1 MKPKFLGKKNTI
13 FKSPSENILDAI
25 NREHSKEIFG
35 EDIWNAYEFN
45 FLAKSNRPIL
55 LPLEIRIPASSKK
68 TVESKSLKLYLN
80 SYSDFK
86 STQNIIIFKITKHLS
101 NITKSNVTV
110 KAMIRKDY
118 SVNAKSL
125 RYVKVQKNDGNL
137 LRFDGFRSLCPVTS
151 QPDFATIYIQHKS
164 KLTPSKEIIDHLL
177 TYRTKGEFHE
187 RCIEDICSHLS
198 LSFNLKSLTVI
209 GRFMRRGG
217 IDINPIRSIA
227 KKYPKKN
234 IHDTYQ

>member
-1 MKPKFLGKKNTI
+1 MKPKFLGKKNIT

-25 NREHSKEIFG
+25 NREPSKEIFG

-45 FLAKSNRPIL
+45 FLSKTNQPIL
-55 LPLEIRIPASSKK
+55 LPLEIRISASSKR

-80 SYSDFK
+80 SYSDLK
-86 STQNIIIFKITKHLS
+86 STQNIIIAKITKDLS
-101 NITKSNVTV
+101 NITKSNVIV
-110 KAMIRKDY
+110 KAMIRKDFF
-118 SVNAKSL
+118 VKPKSL
-125 RYVKVQKNDGNL
+125 RYVKAQKNDGNML
-137 LRFDGFRSLCPVTS
+137 GFNAFRSLCPVTR

-164 KLTPSKEIIDHLL
+164 EVTPSKEIIDHLL

-187 RCIEDICSHLS
+187 RCIEDICLHLS
-198 LSFNLKSLTVI
+198 YSFNLKSLTVI

-217 IDINPIRSIA
+217 IDINPIRSLT

-234 IHDTYQ
+234 IHDTFQ

>member
-1 MKPKFLGKKNTI
+1 MKPKFLGKKNAT

-25 NREHSKEIFG
+25 YREHSKEMFG
-35 EDIWNAYEFN
+35 EDIWNAYEFH
-45 FLAKSNRPIL
+45 FLSKNYQPIL
-55 LPLEIRIPASSKK
+55 LPLEIRIPASSEK

-86 STQNIIIFKITKHLS
+86 STQNIIIAKITKDLS
-101 NITKSNVTV
+101 NITKSNVIV
-110 KAMIRKDY
+110 KAMVKKNY
-118 SVNAKSL
+118 SVKPKSL
-125 RYVKVQKNDGNL
+125 RYVKVQKNNGNL
-137 LRFDGFRSLCPVTS
+137 LKFEGFRSLCPVTF

-164 KLTPSKEIIDHLL
+164 EVTPSKEIIDHLL

-217 IDINPIRSIA
+217 IDINPIRSLV

-234 IHDTYQ
+234 IHDTFQ

>member
-1 MKPKFLGKKNTI
+1 MKPKFLGKKNAT

-25 NREHSKEIFG
+25 YREHSKEIFG

-45 FLAKSNRPIL
+45 FLSKSHQPIL
-55 LPLEIRIPASSKK
+55 LPLEIRIPASSEK

-86 STQNIIIFKITKHLS
+86 STQNIIIAKIKNDLS
-101 NITKSNVTV
+101 NITKSNVIV
-110 KAMIRKDY
+110 KVMVRKNY
-118 SVNAKSL
+118 SVKPKSL
-125 RYVKVQKNDGNL
+125 RYVKEQKNNGNL
-137 LRFDGFRSLCPVTS
+137 LRFKGFRSLCPVTF

-164 KLTPSKEIIDHLL
+164 EVTPSKEIIDHLL

-217 IDINPIRSIA
+217 IDINPIRSLA

-234 IHDTYQ
+234 IHDTFQ

>member
-118 SVNAKSL
+118 SVKAKSL

>member
-13 FKSPSENILDAI
+13 FKSPSEKILDAI

-118 SVNAKSL
+118 SVKAKSL

>member
-1 MKPKFLGKKNTI
+1 MKPKFLGKKNAT

-25 NREHSKEIFG
+25 YREHSKEMFG
-35 EDIWNAYEFN
+35 EDIWNAYEFH
-45 FLAKSNRPIL
+45 FLSKNYQPIL
-55 LPLEIRIPASSKK
+55 LPLEIRIPASSEK

-86 STQNIIIFKITKHLS
+86 STQNIIIAKITKDLS
-101 NITKSNVTV
+101 NITKSNVIV
-110 KAMIRKDY
+110 KAMVKKNY
-118 SVNAKSL
+118 SVKPKSL
-125 RYVKVQKNDGNL
+125 RYVKVQKNNGNL
-137 LRFDGFRSLCPVTS
+137 LKFEGFRSLCPVTF

-164 KLTPSKEIIDHLL
+164 EVTPSMEIIDHLL

-217 IDINPIRSIA
+217 IDINPIRSLTN
-227 KKYPKKN
+227 KYPKKN
-234 IHDTYQ
+234 IHDTFQ

>member
-1 MKPKFLGKKNTI
+1 MKPKFLGKKNIT
-13 FKSPSENILDAI
+13 FKSPSKNILDAI
-25 NREHSKEIFG
+25 SREPSKEMYG

-45 FLAKSNRPIL
+45 FLSKSNQPIL
-55 LPLEIRIPASSKK
+55 FPLEIRIISSSKK

-86 STQNIIIFKITKHLS
+86 STKKIIIAKIMKDLS
-101 NITKSNVTV
+101 NITQSNVIV
-110 KAMIRKDY
+110 RAMIRKDF
-118 SVNAKSL
+118 SVTPKSL
-125 RYVKVQKNDGNL
+125 RYVKAQKNDGNL
-137 LRFDGFRSLCPVTS
+137 LRFNGFRSLCPVTS

-164 KLTPSKEIIDHLL
+164 EETPSKEIIDHLL

-198 LSFNLKSLTVI
+198 FSLNLKSLTVI

-217 IDINPIRSIA
+217 IDINPIRSLT

-234 IHDTYQ
+234 IHDTFQ

>member
-1 MKPKFLGKKNTI
+1 MKPKFLGKKNTT

-25 NREHSKEIFG
+25 NRELSKEMFG

-45 FLAKSNRPIL
+45 FLSKSNQPLL
-55 LPLEIRIPASSKK
+55 LPLEIRIPASSKR

-80 SYSDFK
+80 SYSDFI
-86 STQNIIIFKITKHLS
+86 STQKIVIEKITKDLS
-101 NITKSNVTV
+101 NITKSNVIV
-110 KAMIRKDY
+110 KAMIRKEY
-118 SVNAKSL
+118 SVKSKSL
-125 RYVKVQKNDGNL
+125 RYVKVQKNNGNL

-164 KLTPSKEIIDHLL
+164 EVTPSKEIIDHLL

-217 IDINPIRSIA
+217 IDINPIRSLA

-234 IHDTYQ
+234 IHDTFQ

>member
-1 MKPKFLGKKNTI
+1 MKPKFLGKKNAT

-25 NREHSKEIFG
+25 YREHSKEIFG

-45 FLAKSNRPIL
+45 FLSKSHQPIL
-55 LPLEIRIPASSKK
+55 LPLEIRIPASSEK

-86 STQNIIIFKITKHLS
+86 STQNIIIAKIKNDLS
-101 NITKSNVTV
+101 NITKSNVIV
-110 KAMIRKDY
+110 KVMVRKNY
-118 SVNAKSL
+118 SVQPKSL
-125 RYVKVQKNDGNL
+125 RYVKEQKNNGNL
-137 LRFDGFRSLCPVTS
+137 LRFKGFRSLCPVTF

-164 KLTPSKEIIDHLL
+164 EVTPSKEIIDHLL

-217 IDINPIRSIA
+217 IDINPIRSLA

-234 IHDTYQ
+234 IHDTFQ

>member
-1 MKPKFLGKKNTI
+1 MKPKFLGKKNTT
-13 FKSPSENILDAI
+13 FKSPSEHILDAI
-25 NREHSKEIFG
+25 NRELPKEMFG
-35 EDIWNAYEFN
+35 EDIWNAYEFH
-45 FLAKSNRPIL
+45 FLSKNYQPIL
-55 LPLEIRIPASSKK
+55 LPLEIRIPASSEK

-86 STQNIIIFKITKHLS
+86 STQNIIIAKITKDLS
-101 NITKSNVTV
+101 NITKSNVIV
-110 KAMIRKDY
+110 KAMVKKNY
-118 SVNAKSL
+118 SVKPKSL
-125 RYVKVQKNDGNL
+125 RYVKVQKNNGNL
-137 LRFDGFRSLCPVTS
+137 LKFEGFRSLCPVTF

-164 KLTPSKEIIDHLL
+164 EVTPSKEIIDHLL

-217 IDINPIRSIA
+217 IDINPIRSLA

-234 IHDTYQ
+234 IHDTFQ

>member
-1 MKPKFLGKKNTI
+1 MKPKFLGKKNAT

-25 NREHSKEIFG
+25 YREHSKEIFG

-45 FLAKSNRPIL
+45 FLSKSHQPIL
-55 LPLEIRIPASSKK
+55 LPLEIRIPASSEK

-86 STQNIIIFKITKHLS
+86 STQNIIIAKIKNDLS
-101 NITKSNVTV
+101 NITKSNVIV
-110 KAMIRKDY
+110 KVMIRKNY
-118 SVNAKSL
+118 SVKPKNL
-125 RYVKVQKNDGNL
+125 RYVKEQKNNGNL
-137 LRFDGFRSLCPVTS
+137 LRFKGFRSLCPVTF

-164 KLTPSKEIIDHLL
+164 EVTPSKEIIDHLL

-187 RCIEDICSHLS
+187 RCIEDICSHLN

-217 IDINPIRSIA
+217 IDINPIRSLT

-234 IHDTYQ
+234 IHDTFQ

>member
-1 MKPKFLGKKNTI
+1 MKTKHLGKNNT
-13 FKSPSENILDAI
+13 KPLSGYSILDPI
-25 NREHSKEIFG
+25 ERIRSSESYGYDF
-35 EDIWNAYEFN
+35 WNAYEFSYLDFN
-45 FLAKSNRPIL
+45 KQPTLKV
-55 LPLEIRIPASSKK
+55 LEIKIPASSSFII
-68 TVESKSLKLYLN
+68 ESKSLKLYLN
-80 SYSDFK
+80 SYSDFI
-86 STQNIIIFKITKHLS
+86 STQNIVIAKITKDLS
-101 NITKSNVTV
+101 SITKSNVIV
-110 KAMIRKDY
+110 KAMIRKDHPFK
-118 SVNAKSL
+118 SKSL
-125 RYVKVQKNDGNL
+125 RYVKAQKNNGNL

-164 KLTPSKEIIDHLL
+164 EVTPSIEIIDHLL

-217 IDINPIRSIA
+217 IDINPIRSLA

-234 IHDTYQ
+234 IHDTFQ

>member
-45 FLAKSNRPIL
+45 FLAKSSRPIL

-118 SVNAKSL
+118 SVKAKSL

>member
-1 MKPKFLGKKNTI
+1 MKPKFLGKKNTS
-13 FKSPSENILDAI
+13 FRSPDENILDAI
-25 NREHSKEIFG
+25 SREPIKDMFG
-35 EDIWNAYEFN
+35 EDIWNAYEFH
-45 FLAKSNRPIL
+45 FLSKNYQPIL
-55 LPLEIRIPASSKK
+55 LPLEIRIPASSEK

-86 STQNIIIFKITKHLS
+86 STQNIIIAKITKDLS
-101 NITKSNVTV
+101 NITKSNVIV
-110 KAMIRKDY
+110 KAMVKKNY
-118 SVNAKSL
+118 SVKPKSL
-125 RYVKVQKNDGNL
+125 RYVKVQKNNGNL
-137 LRFDGFRSLCPVTS
+137 LKFEGFRSLCPVTF

-164 KLTPSKEIIDHLL
+164 EVTPSKEIIDHLL

-217 IDINPIRSIA
+217 IDINPIRSLA

-234 IHDTYQ
+234 IHDTFQ

>member
-1 MKPKFLGKKNTI
+1 MKPKFLGKKNAT

-25 NREHSKEIFG
+25 YREHSKEMFG
-35 EDIWNAYEFN
+35 EDIWNAYEFH
-45 FLAKSNRPIL
+45 FLSKNYQPIL
-55 LPLEIRIPASSKK
+55 LPLEIRIPASSEK

-86 STQNIIIFKITKHLS
+86 STQNIIIAKITKDLS
-101 NITKSNVTV
+101 NITKSNVIV
-110 KAMIRKDY
+110 KAMVKKNY
-118 SVNAKSL
+118 SVKPKSL
-125 RYVKVQKNDGNL
+125 RYVKVQKNNGNL
-137 LRFDGFRSLCPVTS
+137 LKFEGFRSLCPVTF

-164 KLTPSKEIIDHLL
+164 EVTPSKGIIDHLL

-217 IDINPIRSIA
+217 IDINPIRSLA

-234 IHDTYQ
+234 IHDTFQ

>member
-1 MKPKFLGKKNTI
+1 MKPKFLGKKNAT

-25 NREHSKEIFG
+25 YREHSKEMFG
-35 EDIWNAYEFN
+35 EDIWNAYEFH
-45 FLAKSNRPIL
+45 FLSKNYQPIL
-55 LPLEIRIPASSKK
+55 LPLEIRIPASSEK

-86 STQNIIIFKITKHLS
+86 STQNIIIAKITRDLS
-101 NITKSNVTV
+101 NITKSNVIV
-110 KAMIRKDY
+110 KAMVKKNY
-118 SVNAKSL
+118 SVKPKSL
-125 RYVKVQKNDGNL
+125 RYVKVQKNNGNL
-137 LRFDGFRSLCPVTS
+137 LKFEGFRSLCPVTF

-164 KLTPSKEIIDHLL
+164 EVTPSKEIIDHLL

-217 IDINPIRSIA
+217 IDINPIRSLA

-234 IHDTYQ
+234 IHDTFQ

>member
-1 MKPKFLGKKNTI
+1 MKPKFLGKKNLT
-13 FKSPSENILDAI
+13 FKSPSANILDAI
-25 NREHSKEIFG
+25 NRKPSKEMFG

-45 FLAKSNRPIL
+45 FLSKSNKPIL
-55 LPLEIRIPASSKK
+55 LPLEIRILASSKK

-86 STQNIIIFKITKHLS
+86 STQNNIITKITKDLS
-101 NITKSNVTV
+101 NITKSNVIV
-110 KAMIRKDY
+110 KAMIKKDHTIKP
-118 SVNAKSL
+118 KSL
-125 RYVKVQKNDGNL
+125 RYVNAQKNDGDL
-137 LRFDGFRSLCPVTS
+137 LRYEGFRSLCPVTT

-164 KLTPSKEIIDHLL
+164 EVTPSKQIIDHLL

-187 RCIEDICSHLS
+187 RCIEDICLY
-198 LSFNLKSLTVI
+198 LSFSLKLKSLTVI

-217 IDINPIRSIA
+217 IDINPIRSLT

-234 IHDTYQ
+234 IHDTFQ

>member
-13 FKSPSENILDAI
+13 FKSPSEKILDAI

>member
-13 FKSPSENILDAI
+13 FKSPSEKILDAI

-118 SVNAKSL
+118 SAKAKSL

>member
-1 MKPKFLGKKNTI
+1 MKPKFLGKKNTT
-13 FKSPSENILDAI
+13 FKSPSESILDAI
-25 NREHSKEIFG
+25 YRELPKEMFG

-45 FLAKSNRPIL
+45 FLSKSNKPLL
-55 LPLEIRIPASSKK
+55 LPLEIRIPASSKR

-80 SYSDFK
+80 SFSDYI
-86 STQNIIIFKITKHLS
+86 STQNIVIAKITKDLS
-101 NITKSNVTV
+101 NITKSNVIV

-118 SVNAKSL
+118 SAKSNRL
-125 RYVKVQKNDGNL
+125 RYVKAQKNNGIL
-137 LRFDGFRSLCPVTS
+137 LRFDGFKSLCPVTY

-164 KLTPSKEIIDHLL
+164 EVTPSIEIIDHLL

-198 LSFNLKSLTVI
+198 ISFNLRSLTVI

-217 IDINPIRSIA
+217 IDINPIRSLT
-227 KKYPKKN
+227 KKYPKQN
-234 IHDTYQ
+234 IHDTFQ

>member
-1 MKPKFLGKKNTI
+1 MKPKFLGKKNAT

-25 NREHSKEIFG
+25 YREHSKEMFG
-35 EDIWNAYEFN
+35 EDIWNAYEFH
-45 FLAKSNRPIL
+45 FLSKNYQPIL
-55 LPLEIRIPASSKK
+55 LPLEIRIPASSEK

-86 STQNIIIFKITKHLS
+86 STQNIIIAKITKDLS
-101 NITKSNVTV
+101 NITKSNVIV
-110 KAMIRKDY
+110 KAMVKKNY
-118 SVNAKSL
+118 SVKPKSL
-125 RYVKVQKNDGNL
+125 RYVKVQKNNGNL
-137 LRFDGFRSLCPVTS
+137 LKFEGFRSLCPVTF

-164 KLTPSKEIIDHLL
+164 EVTPSKKIIDHLL

-217 IDINPIRSIA
+217 IDINPIRSLA

-234 IHDTYQ
+234 IHDTFQ

>member
-1 MKPKFLGKKNTI
+1 VKPKFLGKKNTI

-118 SVNAKSL
+118 SVKAKSL

-198 LSFNLKSLTVI
+198 LSLILN
-209 GRFMRRGG
+209 
-217 IDINPIRSIA
+217 
-227 KKYPKKN
+227 
-234 IHDTYQ
+234 H